1 MKGGV
6 YRMLT
11 LKLKYQTILILKYYN
26 IKILT
31 RTGMEL

>member
-11 LKLKYQTILILKYYN
+11 LKPQNEFRKGDGQRFTAFLIV
-26 IKILT
+26 
-31 RTGMEL
+31 

>member
-11 LKLKYQTILILKYYN
+11 FN
-26 IKILT
+26 
-31 RTGMEL
+31 RTGKRTLKRVDDWLDEQPDG

>member
-11 LKLKYQTILILKYYN
+11 LKKNKITTKEQTKNVILWH
-26 IKILT
+26 
-31 RTGMEL
+31 G